1 MLVFWCMAALAAL
14 LLYWKIQTLM
24 ERKKEQEAEK
34 AAKAKAAA
42 EAKRAQAKAACQCED
57 TPKQ

>member
-14 LLYWKIQTLM
+14 LLYWKIQTLT
-24 ERKKEQEAEK
+24 ERKKEEAAEK
-34 AAKAKAAA
+34 AAQAKAAA
-42 EAKRAQAKAACQCED
+42 EAKAKAACRCKD